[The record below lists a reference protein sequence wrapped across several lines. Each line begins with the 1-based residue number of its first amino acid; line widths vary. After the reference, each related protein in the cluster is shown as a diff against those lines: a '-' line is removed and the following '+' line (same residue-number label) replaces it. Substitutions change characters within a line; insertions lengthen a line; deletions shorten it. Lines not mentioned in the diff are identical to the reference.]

1 MNTKTDKQAAKQQ
14 VNTAVTAKSD
24 GIQVSPAKVVL
35 VSGVAT
41 LLSPGSTTTVGYE
54 IGHEPEQSELLIR
67 LTGSSGGGLCSKEW
81 FGLAQVVDLLN
92 EQQPDKAFTS
102 GLFKVIWNFK
112 GSSNNAG
119 FLAAVLRHLELTKA
133 APEVRFGHLITG
145 KHTEWFDSLK
155 AKLPAET
162 NAAQ

>member
-1 MNTKTDKQAAKQQ
+1 MNSKTNKQATSQQ
-14 VNTAVTAKSD
+14 SNDQPENKASNKPAL
-24 GIQVSPAKVVL
+24 PAKVIL
-35 VSGVAT
+35 TSGVAT

-54 IGHEPEQSELLIR
+54 IGHEPEQAELLIR

-81 FGLAQVVDLLN
+81 LGLAQVIDLLS

-102 GLFKVIWNFK
+102 GLFKVIWHFK

-119 FLAAVLRHLELTKA
+119 FLTAVLRHLELTKA

-145 KHTEWFDSLK
+145 KHIEWLDSLK
-155 AKLPAET
+155 AKLPKDSTT
-162 NAAQ
+162 N

>member
-1 MNTKTDKQAAKQQ
+1 MNTKTNKQAANQQ
-14 VNTAVTAKSD
+14 ASTTTEASD
-24 GIQVSPAKVVL
+24 KPVQPAKIIL
-35 VSGVAT
+35 ASGVAT

-54 IGHEPEQSELLIR
+54 VGHEPEQTELLIR

-81 FGLAQVVDLLN
+81 FGLAQVIDLLN

-145 KHTEWFDSLK
+145 KHTEWFDGLK
-155 AKLPAET
+155 AKLTEVS
-162 NAAQ
+162 AAS

>member
-1 MNTKTDKQAAKQQ
+1 MNTKTNKQAANQQ
-14 VNTAVTAKSD
+14 ASTTTEVSD
-24 GIQVSPAKVVL
+24 KPVQPAKIIL
-35 VSGVAT
+35 ASGVAT

-54 IGHEPEQSELLIR
+54 VGHEPEQTELLIR

-81 FGLAQVVDLLN
+81 FGLAQVIDLLN
-92 EQQPDKAFTS
+92 EQQPDKPFTS

-145 KHTEWFDSLK
+145 KHTEWFDGLK
-155 AKLPAET
+155 TKLPAET

>member
-1 MNTKTDKQAAKQQ
+1 MNTKTNKQAANQQ
-14 VNTAVTAKSD
+14 ASTTTEASD
-24 GIQVSPAKVVL
+24 KPVQPAKIIL
-35 VSGVAT
+35 ASGVAT

-54 IGHEPEQSELLIR
+54 VGHEPEQTDLLIR

-81 FGLAQVVDLLN
+81 FDLAQVIDLLN
-92 EQQPDKAFTS
+92 EQQPDKPFTS

-145 KHTEWFDSLK
+145 RHSEWFDGLK
-155 AKLPAET
+155 AKLPEVS
-162 NAAQ
+162 AAS

>member
-1 MNTKTDKQAAKQQ
+1 MNTKTNKQAANQQ
-14 VNTAVTAKSD
+14 ASTTTEASD
-24 GIQVSPAKVVL
+24 KPVQPAKIIL
-35 VSGVAT
+35 ASGVAT

-54 IGHEPEQSELLIR
+54 VGHEPEQTELLIR

-81 FGLAQVVDLLN
+81 FGLAQVIDLLN
-92 EQQPDKAFTS
+92 EQQPDKPFTS
-102 GLFKVIWNFK
+102 GLFKVIWHFK

-133 APEVRFGHLITG
+133 APDVRFGHLVTG
-145 KHTEWFDSLK
+145 KHTEWFDGIK
-155 AKLPAET
+155 AKLPEAT

>member
-14 VNTAVTAKSD
+14 VNTTATAKFD
-24 GIQVSPAKVVL
+24 GIQASPAKEVL

-54 IGHEPEQSELLIR
+54 IGHEPEQDELLIR

-81 FGLAQVVDLLN
+81 FGLAQVVELLN

-133 APEVRFGHLITG
+133 APEVRFGNLITG
-145 KHTEWFDSLK
+145 KHTEWFDGLK

-162 NAAQ
+162 KADQ